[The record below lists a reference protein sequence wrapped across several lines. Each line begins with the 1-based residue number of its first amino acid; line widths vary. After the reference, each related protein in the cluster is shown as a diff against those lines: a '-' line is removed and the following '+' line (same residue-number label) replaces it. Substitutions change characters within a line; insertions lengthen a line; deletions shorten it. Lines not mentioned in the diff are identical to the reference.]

1 MLLIGDYTQKKTQ
14 TVVILFLAA
23 RNFKKKRVCHQTLS
37 LCVCVCV
44 CVCVCSLSLS
54 ASIPSAIIVLIPAHS
69 VVDED
74 GKTGQK
80 LLTKYYSLVV
90 SGLLSILT

>member
-23 RNFKKKRVCHQTLS
+23 RNFKKQKVFVTKLS
-37 LCVCVCV
+37 LSVCVCV

-54 ASIPSAIIVLIPAHS
+54 ASIPSAIVLIPAHS

-80 LLTKYYSLVV
+80 CRLLLARRQRIII
-90 SGLLSILT
+90 SILT

>member
-23 RNFKKKRVCHQTLS
+23 RNFKKQKVFVTKLS
-37 LCVCVCV
+37 LSVCVCV
-44 CVCVCSLSLS
+44 YVCVSLSLS
-54 ASIPSAIIVLIPAHS
+54 ASIPSAIVLIPAHS

-80 LLTKYYSLVV
+80 CRLLLARRQRIII
-90 SGLLSILT
+90 SILT

>member
-44 CVCVCSLSLS
+44 CVCSLSLS
-54 ASIPSAIIVLIPAHS
+54 ASIPSAIVLIPAHS

-80 LLTKYYSLVV
+80 LLTTTRSSSADYYPS
-90 SGLLSILT
+90 SRRS

>member
-14 TVVILFLAA
+14 TMVILFLAA
-23 RNFKKKRVCHQTLS
+23 RNFKKKRVCHQTLE
-37 LCVCVCV
+37 LCV

-54 ASIPSAIIVLIPAHS
+54 ASIPSAIVLIPAHS

-80 LLTKYYSLVV
+80 CR
-90 SGLLSILT
+90 LSTTTRRQRIIISIIT